1 MFSRPKWLSETTR
14 AALGKKIIEKEANKL
29 TLSNIA
35 KEIGA
40 TPLCC
45 EEKLDSLEIDGA
57 FASDL
62 MSDVL
67 AFCAPGAF
75 LITGLT
81 NIQIVRTAQ
90 MLDIPAVLFV
100 RGKSPLEDTINL
112 AREAGI
118 PLMLSC
124 HNMFHTCGI
133 LYAMGLKPTSAN
145 SEGS

>member
-1 MFSRPKWLSETTR
+1 
-14 AALGKKIIEKEANKL
+14 L
-29 TLSNIA
+29 TLGDIA
-35 KEIGA
+35 NVLEAK
-40 TPLCC
+40 TLCC
-45 EEKLDSLEIDGA
+45 EEQLASLEIDGA

-100 RGKSPLEDTINL
+100 RGKCPLEDTISL
-112 AREAGI
+112 ARDAGI
-118 PLMLSC
+118 PLVRSS
-124 HNMFHTCGI
+124 HNMFHTCGL
-133 LYAMGLKPTSAN
+133 LYAMGVKPTSAN
-145 SEGS
+145 SAPV

>member
-1 MFSRPKWLSETTR
+1 MT
-14 AALGKKIIEKEANKL
+14 LGD
-29 TLSNIA
+29 IA
-35 KEIGA
+35 KVLDA
-40 TPLCC
+40 KALCG
-45 EEKLDSLEIDGA
+45 EEMLESLEIDGA

-100 RGKSPLEDTINL
+100 RGKSPLEDTVSL
-112 AREAGI
+112 AKDAGI
-118 PLMLSC
+118 PLILSS
-124 HNMFHTCGI
+124 HNMFQTCGL
-133 LYAMGLKPTSAN
+133 LYAMGVKPTSAN
-145 SEGS
+145 SAQV

>member
-1 MFSRPKWLSETTR
+1 MT
-14 AALGKKIIEKEANKL
+14 LGD
-29 TLSNIA
+29 IA

-40 TPLCC
+40 TTLCG
-45 EEKLDSLEIDGA
+45 EEKVDALEIEGA

-100 RGKSPLEDTINL
+100 RGKLPLEDTVNL
-112 AREAGI
+112 AIESGI
-118 PLMLSC
+118 PLLLSS

-133 LYAMGLKPTSAN
+133 LYAMGVKPTSAN
-145 SEGS
+145 SSSTVG

>member
-1 MFSRPKWLSETTR
+1 
-14 AALGKKIIEKEANKL
+14 L
-29 TLSNIA
+29 TLGDIA
-35 KEIGA
+35 AVLDAKS
-40 TPLCC
+40 LCC
-45 EEKLDSLEIDGA
+45 EELLGSLEIDGA

-100 RGKSPLEDTINL
+100 RGKCPLEETIGL
-112 AREAGI
+112 AKEAGI
-118 PLMLSC
+118 PLIMSS
-124 HNMFHTCGI
+124 HNMFHTCGL
-133 LYAMGLKPTSAN
+133 LYAMGVKPTSAN
-145 SEGS
+145 STPV

>member
-1 MFSRPKWLSETTR
+1 MT
-14 AALGKKIIEKEANKL
+14 LGE
-29 TLSNIA
+29 IA

-40 TPLCC
+40 TTLCV
-45 EEKLDSLEIDGA
+45 EEKVGALEIEGA

-100 RGKSPLEDTINL
+100 RGKLPLEDTVNL
-112 AREAGI
+112 AIESGI
-118 PLMLSC
+118 PLLLSG

-133 LYAMGLKPTSAN
+133 LYAMGVKPTSAN
-145 SEGS
+145 SGPTGG